1 MRWSL
6 RPSPVLCLVVLGGLL
21 GLSLSGCENTIEPYA
36 ERAETYSIQGYL
48 SETRQNQ
55 FIRVKRLDAPFAG
68 ERARSVEATVQLKNL
83 TDGTQETLRDSVIV
97 FEDEGREIVTHNFWT
112 DTPIQPETE
121 YRLVVEAPEGERT
134 TATATT
140 PASTQAQAAP
150 DSADCLSGFTVAF
163 PPIQDDRLVRA
174 DVEFEYRVGGSDK
187 TTTLAYSQQDGLRER
202 EDGSVFFRFE
212 PEDLLL
218 NTYEPVNDESE
229 ECYYTPLCVNL
240 ASAHVTIRYTYLGP
254 DWEGTVPEEDPTL
267 DPTESP
273 YINNGKGFFG
283 ALRRDTTTVEVDTTE
298 IYLEDKLQCPAR
310 SENSRSASHSGSEE
324 LRVGEPVETGSAQ

>member
-1 MRWSL
+1 MF
-6 RPSPVLCLVVLGGLL
+6 CLIVLGGLL

-36 ERAETYSIQGYL
+36 ERAETYSIHGYL

-55 FIRVKRLDAPFAG
+55 FIRVKRLDAPFSG
-68 ERARSVEATVQLKNL
+68 ERARSMAATVQLKNL
-83 TDGTQETLRDSVIV
+83 TDGTQETLQDSVIV
-97 FEDEGREIVTHNFWT
+97 FEDEGSEIVTHNFWT
-112 DTPIQPETE
+112 DTPVQPKTE

-140 PASTQAQAAP
+140 PASSQARAVP
-150 DSADCLSGFTVAF
+150 DSADCLSNFTVAF
-163 PPIQDDRLVRA
+163 PPITDDRLVRA

-218 NTYEPVNDESE
+218 QTYEPIDDESE

-240 ASAHVTIRYTYLGP
+240 ASAQVTIRYVYLGP
-254 DWEGTVPEEDPTL
+254 EWEGTVPEDDPTL

-273 YINNGKGFFG
+273 YVENGKGFFG
-283 ALRRDTTTVEVDTTE
+283 ALRRDTTTVEVDTTK
-298 IYLEDKLQCPAR
+298 IYQEDSAGGCPPR
-310 SENSRSASHSGSEE
+310 SESSRSASRSGLEE
-324 LRVGEPVETGSAQ
+324 LQAGEPWEAGGDR